1 MHLKIKIVEVKIMK
15 ENRLINQVQAR
26 KKGKKKNE
34 NKCEKGIETVEL
46 R

>member
-1 MHLKIKIVEVKIMK
+1 MHLKIKVVLLKIMK

-34 NKCEKGIETVEL
+34 TKCEKGIETEEL